1 MAIALGEAVDAGCDG
16 SQVISRS
23 LEGGHGRI
31 WEALQDTSVMQS
43 YAIDN
48 MASRSQIK
56 SSLMRNFFLSP
67 SKWSVI
73 SRERARLQQEGQA
86 VHRAA
91 WLQP

>member
-16 SQVISRS
+16 GRVISRS

-43 YAIDN
+43 YAISN

-56 SSLMRNFFLSP
+56 SSLIRNVFLSP

>member
-1 MAIALGEAVDAGCDG
+1 MAIALGEAVDAGYDG
-16 SQVISRS
+16 SRVVSRL
-23 LEGGHGRI
+23 LEGGRDRI
-31 WEALQDTSVMQS
+31 WETLQDTSVMQS
-43 YAIDN
+43 YAISN
-48 MASRSQIK
+48 MASRSQIN
-56 SSLMRNFFLSP
+56 SSLMRNVFLSP

>member
-1 MAIALGEAVDAGCDG
+1 MAIALGEAVDTGYDG
-16 SQVISRS
+16 SRVVSRS
-23 LEGGHGRI
+23 LEGGRDRI
-31 WEALQDTSVMQS
+31 WETLQDTSVMQS
-43 YAIDN
+43 YAISN
-48 MASRSQIK
+48 MVSRSQIN
-56 SSLMRNFFLSP
+56 SSLMRNVFLSP